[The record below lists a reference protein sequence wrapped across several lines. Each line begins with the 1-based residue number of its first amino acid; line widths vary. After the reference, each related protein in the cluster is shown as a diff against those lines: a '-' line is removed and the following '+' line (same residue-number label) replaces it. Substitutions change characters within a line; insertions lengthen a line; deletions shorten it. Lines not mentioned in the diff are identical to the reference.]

1 MILPQLC
8 VSRLNT
14 RFPDSP
20 RVTSLQGMLI
30 ESSGE
35 LGKALTFYKGILAK
49 DETNLT
55 IIKRQ
60 VAVLKAMGSSDSR
73 GGTDKAIAVLVKY
86 LDTYY
91 TDPEAWQE
99 LATLYSELYMYSQ
112 AAFALEE
119 LILLVPHNSFFV
131 LQYAETLYT
140 AGEIGASYK
149 AYLRVL
155 EMCGHTLDG
164 ESTSD
169 TRQGPQTRALW
180 GLKLITSKIISGQSI
195 IVEGEQVEAVDAM
208 VTDLLLNKSYKG
220 SSKGVQATREVARKV
235 FA

>member
-1 MILPQLC
+1 M
-8 VSRLNT
+8 
-14 RFPDSP
+14 
-20 RVTSLQGMLI
+20 
-30 ESSGE
+30 EASGE
-35 LGKALTFYKGILAK
+35 LGKALTFYEGILAK
-49 DETNLT
+49 DETNLI

-73 GGTDKAIAVLVKY
+73 GGIGKAITVLVKY

-99 LATLYSELYMYSQ
+99 LAALYSELYMYAQ

-140 AGEIGASYK
+140 AGEIAASYK

-155 EMCGHTLDG
+155 EMCGQTLDRD
-164 ESTSD
+164 STLD
-169 TRQGPQTRALW
+169 TRQGPRTRALW
-180 GLKLITSKIISGQSI
+180 GLKLITSKVLSGQSMA
-195 IVEGEQVEAVDAM
+195 VEVEQVEAIDAM
-208 VTDLLLNKSYKG
+208 VTDLLLNKCYKG
-220 SSKGVQATREVARKV
+220 SSKGVQTTREAARKV
-235 FA
+235 FS